1 MQQKM
6 ISPETA
12 YPTVYRDSGV
22 ITFIVNQDD
31 IVYERDLGKN
41 TASRCKKTLRSA
53 TLIPLGDAP
62 K

>member
-31 IVYERDLGKN
+31 IVYEKEPGQEHRFTLQ
-41 TASRCKKTLRSA
+41 KTLRSA